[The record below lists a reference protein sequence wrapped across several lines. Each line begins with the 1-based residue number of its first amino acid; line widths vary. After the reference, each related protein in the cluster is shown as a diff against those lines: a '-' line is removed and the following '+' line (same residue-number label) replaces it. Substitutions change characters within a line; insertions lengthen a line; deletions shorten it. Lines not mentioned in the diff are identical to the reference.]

1 MNSHVFPNQ
10 QDSQSALHSY
20 QILSSMLEKK
30 HFLKVGEGDES
41 FILPEI
47 TTRLLMEALS
57 QVSTGKGVGLFT
69 LKEEMTTQ
77 EAADFLNVSRPYFV
91 SLLEAGEIPYKKV
104 GTKRR
109 VRFEDIKAFKEK
121 SFELRSKTLEKLME
135 QAQILNLGYE

>member
-91 SLLEAGEIPYKKV
+91 SLLEAGELPYKKV

>member
-91 SLLEAGEIPYKKV
+91 YLLEAGEIPYKKV